1 MKRTLSVLT
10 AVLFAGA
17 IAAPVMAQ
25 SAPTAQNSEVKV
37 AQAAGGMAEKPAEA
51 PAAEATAKPKHK
63 HHGMHHGHKKPKGE
77 ASPAAAAS
85 PAAGAE
91 H

>member
-17 IAAPVMAQ
+17 LAAPVMAQ
-25 SAPTAQNSEVKV
+25 SAPTAQKSEVKV
-37 AQAAGGMAEKPAEA
+37 AQATGGAPEKPAEA
-51 PAAEATAKPKHK
+51 PAAEPTAKPKHHK
-63 HHGMHHGHKKPKGE
+63 HHGHKKPKGE

>member
-17 IAAPVMAQ
+17 LAAPVMAQ
-25 SAPTAQNSEVKV
+25 SAPTTQPSESKV
-37 AQAAGGMAEKPAEA
+37 AQAAENPAPAPAEA

-63 HHGMHHGHKKPKGE
+63 HHAHKGHKKPKGE

>member
-17 IAAPVMAQ
+17 LAAPVMAQ
-25 SAPTAQNSEVKV
+25 SAPTDQKV
-37 AQAAGGMAEKPAEA
+37 AQAAGGTTEKPAEA
-51 PAAEATAKPKHK
+51 PAAEPTAKPKHK
-63 HHGMHHGHKKPKGE
+63 HHKGHKKPKGE

>member
-17 IAAPVMAQ
+17 LAAPVMAQ
-25 SAPTAQNSEVKV
+25 SAPTDQKV
-37 AQAAGGMAEKPAEA
+37 AQAAGGTAPAEA
-51 PAAEATAKPKHK
+51 PAAEATATAKPKK
-63 HHGMHHGHKKPKGE
+63 HHLHKGHKKPKGE

>member
-1 MKRTLSVLT
+1 MKRTLFVLT
-10 AVLFAGA
+10 AALLAGA
-17 IAAPVMAQ
+17 LAVPAMAQ
-25 SAPTAQNSEVKV
+25 SAPAAPNSGVKV
-37 AQAAGGMAEKPAEA
+37 AQAPGGTAPAEA
-51 PAAEATAKPKHK
+51 PAPEATPKPKHK
-63 HHGMHHGHKKPKGE
+63 HHKGHKKPKGE